1 MRLIWRRWLWAAGLV
16 LAAWLS
22 FPARGQMALHDFWEN
37 AAEMP
42 TGVWQQGT
50 TLNATVQEG
59 EITASPYLTATVW
72 HAWTP
77 GAAGYVEVRMTADV
91 YALTDRG
98 TPVLAVFRDG
108 GGGPPVPVASVQQ
121 WTQRQGLNY
130 RDVMR
135 RFRAEAGVRY
145 LFQVA
150 ESNVDGAGYFLKAEP
165 LPARPVGDDFADAPW
180 IEAGVCEVDGTGATQ
195 EEGEPPPTQPHFS
208 SERPAVWRKWTAPKT
223 GWQVATVL
231 SLEIWSIEAFRGS
244 SLSALTPL
252 HAGSGAGYPA
262 SSRFRTLFYVEA
274 GETVHFR
281 LNLSDEG
288 RLQFH
293 LGPPAKGDVFA
304 DPYDL
309 GSAREFEVIQ
319 RMSPLTREV
328 GEPLVLIGSL
338 WFTWLCPEDG
348 MYRVETVTGSKYAG
362 MSGGGSITGYSP
374 GAMVYRGDTPATLEP
389 VPGVPMGGYAEQH
402 NGIVWEPRL
411 FHGEAGVRYRF
422 LAGITPYV
430 TAVGPASASS
440 AVDTVEEVQASG
452 LDFIHFQL
460 RSLGQPPPHDDFAN
474 AEPVVFAGAP
484 LEAVAAGRNTGATME
499 EGEKRGLA
507 RAGDSVWHRITIP
520 KTAHYEIRL
529 ENDAALWFQFRLG
542 DSVETLSGPDTV
554 YTGPLETGLSEGD
567 AFYIRIFSGRQ
578 GGRFGPQGNYVL
590 RIRELDKPLVY
601 PPLLPVD
608 LGSQAPVEITA
619 RSQAINATESGAL
632 WNWSAPRTG
641 WHELRNA
648 GGVDFQP
655 VIRHVTG
662 GLRVLVAQTARTT
675 CFWAEAGV
683 LSQISARLP
692 VPAGAEIRLAL
703 RFVAEEIPQLQAR
716 EPVDLGQ
723 AAQASTPPREYYLW
737 EGNAISET
745 GPSFHWT
752 APASGWWSFDTEG
765 SGAGLNLS
773 INGQYGGGSGPDWR
787 WGNYPENLDYPK
799 PMAPPLTRLLLR
811 VEEGETYAISSA
823 PALYNFRERRFLEA
837 TGLAAPPVNL
847 QINLR
852 PAARP
857 PALTGVRISLVPP
870 TTPGGPHKVE
880 LRASVDSPN
889 GFMQG
894 VFSTGRNI
902 YPYTSSHYFFDGRDR
917 VEGDSFSGVY
927 RLLLPVPETPPDDF
941 RRWLRFLAV
950 DGKGGSN
957 WQGLGEPSQVTFELP
972 AAFPSADHDRLP
984 PVLEG
989 LHGLPSEILLG
1000 GEDVPLPL
1008 RLGISDAGG
1017 SGFGHGELFVAPP
1030 ENEVS
1035 PLTGQALERE
1045 GWSFT
1050 FGQAHRV
1057 RGSAQAGVYDV
1068 AAVLPAAAV
1077 GTLKLRL
1084 LHGAGH
1090 TPEPQGLRQNIDDA
1104 WRADP
1109 PGIGLPVTLRRLG
1122 PADVTP
1128 PAITEAQAR
1137 YEPGGGAFGRITA
1150 TARLRDA
1157 GGIQGGTLTLVDA
1170 NDTREKELPFSR
1182 LHRLSGTDAD
1192 GVYQIR
1198 FDAPPG
1204 GLGGVHW
1211 IGWKIKD
1218 TSGLVTRATT
1228 PVEGAL
1234 PDRRAADQRQPRLTF
1249 FQISPSVADL
1259 TRGPAD
1265 ILLSLAASDDQ
1276 PGLSAQCQIFS
1287 LRGELIASW
1296 EFACLGQSL
1305 ECVQAIT
1312 LPRQDAVGPETAA
1325 RVAVTLTDAA
1335 GRVETYG
1342 LWHSPPWPDP
1352 AAARLALAP
1361 QPSPPM
1367 RQWLADFP
1375 GLASPPPDAS
1385 RDTDGDG
1392 WPDVLEFFL
1401 NLDPLAP
1408 GWSDAL
1414 AGRAPTLTAATEI
1427 ITHSVPHHP
1436 PQAVTAVLS
1445 MGLAPWVRPSSAVRE
1460 ILFYEAGGWRLIIE
1474 ESSALSAWSA
1484 APLSGWLPDGRLKL
1498 ARSAVLPA
1506 APGFFRVRTER
1517 AP

>member
-1 MRLIWRRWLWAAGLV
+1 
-16 LAAWLS
+16 
-22 FPARGQMALHDFWEN
+22 MALHDFWEN
-37 AAEMP
+37 AEEMQA
-42 TGVWQQGT
+42 GVWHEGT
-50 TLNATVQEG
+50 TVGATTQEG
-59 EITASPYLTATVW
+59 EITTSSYITATVW

-77 GAAGYVEVRMTADV
+77 AASGHAEVRMTVDAQ
-91 YALTDRG
+91 ALADRG
-98 TPVLAVFRDG
+98 LPGLAVFRDS
-108 GGGPPVPVASVQQ
+108 GGGPPVPVDSVRQ
-121 WTQRQGLNY
+121 WTQREGLNY

-145 LFQVA
+145 LFQIA
-150 ESNVDGAGYFLKAEP
+150 DSDLNEGGYFVKAEP
-165 LPARPVGDDFADAPW
+165 LLSRPAGDDFADAIW
-180 IEAGVCEVDGTGATQ
+180 IEAGVCEVDATGPTQ
-195 EEGEPPPTQPHFS
+195 EEGEPTPSQPHFS
-208 SERPAVWRKWTAPKT
+208 LGLPTLWRKWTAPEA

-231 SLEIWSIEAFRGS
+231 SLEIGSIDVFRGS

-262 SSRFRTLFYVEA
+262 SNRFRTLFWVEA
-274 GETVHFR
+274 GETVYFR
-281 LNLSDEG
+281 LHVSDEG
-288 RLQFH
+288 RLRFH
-293 LGPPAKGDVFA
+293 LGPPARGDVFA

-362 MSGGGSITGYSP
+362 MSGGGVITGYSP
-374 GAMVYRGDTPATLEP
+374 GAMVYRGDTWATLEP
-389 VPGVPMGGYAEQH
+389 VPGVPMGGSAEQSR
-402 NGIVWEPRL
+402 GIVWEPRI
-411 FHGEAGVRYRF
+411 FRGEEGVRYRF

-430 TAVGPASASS
+430 TTIGPASASS
-440 AVDTVEEVQASG
+440 VVDTVEEVQASG

-460 RSLGQPPPHDDFAN
+460 RSLGQPPPNDDFAK
-474 AEPVVFAGAP
+474 AEPMVFAGAP
-484 LEAVAAGRNTGATME
+484 LQAVAAGSNTGATME

-507 RAGDSVWHRITIP
+507 QAGDSVWHRITIP

-529 ENDAALWFQFRLG
+529 ENEAALRFQFRLG
-542 DSVETLSGPDTV
+542 GSVKTLSGPDTV

-567 AFYIRIFSGRQ
+567 AFYIRIISGRQ

-608 LGSQAPVEITA
+608 LGSQAPVEMA
-619 RSQAINATESGAL
+619 APSQAINDTESGVL
-632 WNWSAPRTG
+632 WNWAAPRTG
-641 WHELRNA
+641 WYELQNRS
-648 GGVDFQP
+648 GVDFQP
-655 VIRHVTG
+655 VIRRVMG
-662 GLRVLVAQTARTT
+662 GLKVPVAHTARAT
-675 CFWAEAGV
+675 CFWVEAGAV
-683 LSQISARLP
+683 CQISTTLP
-692 VPAGAEIRLAL
+692 LLAGVEIRLAL
-703 RFVAEEIPQLQAR
+703 RFVAEEIPQLQPK

-723 AAQASTPPREYYLW
+723 AAQASTPPRDYYLW
-737 EGNAISET
+737 EGNAISEA
-745 GPSFHWT
+745 GPSVVWT

-765 SGAGLNLS
+765 SGAALNLS
-773 INGQYGGGSGPDWR
+773 INGQYVDGSGPEWR
-787 WGNYPENLDYPK
+787 WDNRPGNLPYPK
-799 PMAPPLTRLLLR
+799 PIAPPLTRLLLR
-811 VEEGETYAISSA
+811 VVEGETYAIYST
-823 PALYNFRERRFLEA
+823 PALYNSREARLAA

-857 PALTGVRISLVPP
+857 PTLESVWISLVPP
-870 TTPGGPHKVE
+870 TTPGGPHKLE

-894 VFSTGRNI
+894 VFFAGRGFHT
-902 YPYTSSHYFFDGRDR
+902 YQASHYFFDGCDR
-917 VEGDSFSGVY
+917 VEGDAFAGVY
-927 RLLLPVPETPPDDF
+927 RLLLPVPETTPDNF
-941 RRWLRFLAV
+941 RKGLGFLLV
-950 DGKGGSN
+950 DGKGGTN
-957 WQGLGEPSQVTFELP
+957 RMEPSAVQQLPTFLP
-972 AAFPSADHDRLP
+972 AAFPSAGHDRLP

-989 LHGLPSEILLG
+989 LHGLPSDILLG
-1000 GEDVPLPL
+1000 AADVPLAL

-1017 SGFGHGELFVAPP
+1017 SGFDFGELFVEPP

-1035 PLTGQALERE
+1035 PLTGQPLERE
-1045 GWSFT
+1045 GWSVT
-1050 FGQAHRV
+1050 FGRAHRV
-1057 RGSAQAGVYDV
+1057 RGSAQVGVYDV
-1068 AAVLPAAAV
+1068 PAVLPAAAV

-1084 LHGAGH
+1084 LHGGGP
-1090 TPEPQGLRQNIDDA
+1090 TLEPQVPRQNIDDA
-1104 WRADP
+1104 WRSDP
-1109 PGIGLPVTLRRLG
+1109 PSIGLPVTLRRLS
-1122 PADVTP
+1122 PADVAP
-1128 PAITEAQAR
+1128 PVITEARAVH
-1137 YEPGGGAFGRITA
+1137 EPGFGAFGRITT
-1150 TARLRDA
+1150 TARLQDA
-1157 GGIQGGTLTLVDA
+1157 GGIEGGTLTLVDV

-1198 FDAPPG
+1198 FDVPPG
-1204 GLGGVHW
+1204 GLGGAHW

-1218 TSGLVTRATT
+1218 TSGLITRATT
-1228 PVEGAL
+1228 LVEGAL

-1249 FQISPSVADL
+1249 FHISPSVADL
-1259 TRGPAD
+1259 TRGPAEVWVS
-1265 ILLSLAASDDQ
+1265 LSASDDQ

-1287 LRGELIASW
+1287 LRGELIASR

-1305 ECVQAIT
+1305 DCTQAII
-1312 LPRQDAVGPETAA
+1312 LPRQAAIGPETAA

-1335 GRVETYG
+1335 GRMETYG

-1352 AAARLALAP
+1352 AAARLFLAP

-1367 RQWLADFP
+1367 EQWFADFP
-1375 GLASPPPDAS
+1375 GLASAPPDAS

-1408 GWSDAL
+1408 GLSDVL
-1414 AGRAPTLTAATEI
+1414 AARVPALTAETEI

-1436 PQAVTAVLS
+1436 PRAVTAVLS
-1445 MGLAPWVRPSSAVRE
+1445 MGLAPWVRPSLSVRE
-1460 ILFYEAGGWRLIIE
+1460 ILFYEAGGWRLMIK
-1474 ESSALSAWSA
+1474 ESAGLSSWSA
-1484 APLSGWLPDGRLKL
+1484 AMLPGWLPDGRLNL

-1506 APGFFRVRTER
+1506 TPGFFRVRTER